1 MLEMIQVKTRN
12 RADQIDLRYL
22 AVLACEFHAFARFLE
37 QQEGQM
43 NKSPPGVNDVV
54 DEQTFRTEPHMRL
67 CRWRRGLRFAR
78 KWTQ

>member
-1 MLEMIQVKTRN
+1 MTGAMARRESLCHARDDPGEDHEQSRSDRLKVP
-12 RADQIDLRYL
+12 L

-54 DEQTFRTEPHMRL
+54 DEQTFRTVDGAEV
-67 CRWRRGLRFAR
+67 
-78 KWTQ
+78 